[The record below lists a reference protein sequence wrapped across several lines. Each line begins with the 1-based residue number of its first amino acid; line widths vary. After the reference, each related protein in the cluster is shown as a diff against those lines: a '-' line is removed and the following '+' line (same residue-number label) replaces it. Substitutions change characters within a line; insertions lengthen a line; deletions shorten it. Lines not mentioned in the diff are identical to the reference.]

1 VQSLGEMPWD
11 GRATAFEPDAPHV
24 LHMRGNVKQIGDLP
38 LHKFVI
44 HMFPTIL
51 SMIHM
56 FQKRMRAPDR
66 PPFHPIGCVWD
77 NPAKLTSGAIMFD
90 QHPATVL
97 ATAFICLCLPTIVI
111 AQSGSAPGNR
121 ERELAQI
128 IREAGYDCS
137 QVDSITNAP
146 EPPPGWESL
155 RPEIATCR
163 NGRRFLV
170 TKSGRSGRNLRPVV
184 RPMPSQSGA

>member
-1 VQSLGEMPWD
+1 M
-11 GRATAFEPDAPHV
+11 F
-24 LHMRGNVKQIGDLP
+24 
-38 LHKFVI
+38 HKRV
-44 HMFPTIL
+44 
-51 SMIHM
+51 
-56 FQKRMRAPDR
+56 RAPDR
-66 PPFHPIGCVWD
+66 QPFHPIGWIWE
-77 NPAKLTSGAIMFD
+77 NPARLTSGAIMSK

-97 ATAFICLCLPTIVI
+97 ATAFICLCLPAIAN

-170 TKSGRSGRNLRPVV
+170 TKSGRSGGNLRPVV
-184 RPMPSQSGA
+184 RPMPSGA

>member
-1 VQSLGEMPWD
+1 
-11 GRATAFEPDAPHV
+11 
-24 LHMRGNVKQIGDLP
+24 
-38 LHKFVI
+38 
-44 HMFPTIL
+44 
-51 SMIHM
+51 
-56 FQKRMRAPDR
+56 MRAPDR
-66 PPFHPIGCVWD
+66 RPSIQSGGYGKIPLADLGGI
-77 NPAKLTSGAIMFD
+77 LGAIMSD

-97 ATAFICLCLPTIVI
+97 AAAFICLCLPTIAN
-111 AQSGSAPGNR
+111 AQSAPGNR

-137 QVDSITNAP
+137 QVDSITSAP

-170 TKSGRSGRNLRPVV
+170 TKSGRSGGNLRPVV